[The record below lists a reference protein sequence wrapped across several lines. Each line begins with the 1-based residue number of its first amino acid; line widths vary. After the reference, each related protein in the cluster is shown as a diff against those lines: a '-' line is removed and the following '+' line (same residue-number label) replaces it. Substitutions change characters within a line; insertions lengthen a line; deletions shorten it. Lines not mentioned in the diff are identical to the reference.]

1 MSTPAPTTAPPSSEL
16 RTAAEP
22 TAAVADPALTGPAP
36 AEVALPAPSPLMGQP
51 GMVGIPTVIAGAV
64 GLGLVNVGYVPAAA
78 AGAALPTIL
87 AATAVGL
94 LITTIWAAALGQ
106 NVSASLFA
114 VFFGFYGSYVA
125 LALGLDH
132 DWYSIPT
139 DQLAPTVAVW
149 LICWL
154 VTIGLLTVVTLRLPS
169 SFTLLLGL
177 VDVALILLLVGNL
190 TGASE
195 WNRAGGIVVFA
206 FIIVGIY
213 LYLDLVSTQ
222 TGGKGL
228 PLGRPLLP
236 AHPPA

>member
-1 MSTPAPTTAPPSSEL
+1 MSTSATTSAPTPVDHATTSTDPAPIGPQTSDT
-16 RTAAEP
+16 
-22 TAAVADPALTGPAP
+22 DPQAP
-36 AEVALPAPSPLMGQP
+36 AAANPLAGQP

-87 AATAVGL
+87 TATAVGL

-132 DWYSIPT
+132 NWYAIPA
-139 DQLAPTVAVW
+139 DQANATVAVW

-154 VTIGLLTVVTLRLPS
+154 VTIALLTVVTIKLPW
-169 SFTLLLGL
+169 SFTLLLAL
-177 VDVALILLLVGNL
+177 VDLALVLLLIGTL
-190 TGASE
+190 TGASVL
-195 WNRAGGIVVFA
+195 NQAGGVVVFV
-206 FIIVGIY
+206 FIAVAIY
-213 LYLDLVSTQ
+213 LYLDLVSTE

-228 PLGRPLLP
+228 PLGRALLS
-236 AHPPA
+236 